1 MCMFPYVCIYMREC
15 LYVCACEC
23 AYVSVRVFMCASECV
38 NVCDWF
44 CVCMCE
50 CESVCEYI
58 SLYVC
63 VTGVCLYKG
72 VYVNGVYV
80 CDRCV

>member
-1 MCMFPYVCIYMREC
+1 
-15 LYVCACEC
+15 VCACEC
-23 AYVSVRVFMCASECV
+23 AYVSVRVFMYASECV

-44 CVCMCE
+44 CVCE

-63 VTGVCLYKG
+63 VTGVCLYKA
-72 VYVNGVYV
+72 VYVNGVCV

>member
-1 MCMFPYVCIYMREC
+1 
-15 LYVCACEC
+15 
-23 AYVSVRVFMCASECV
+23 MCASEGV
-38 NVCDWF
+38 NVCDLF

-72 VYVNGVYV
+72 VYVNGVCV